1 MGNVQLI
8 LHAHLPF
15 IRHPEHETFLEETWL
30 FEAISESYIPLL
42 RMLNRLDADGIPARI
57 TMSFSPSLTAML
69 QDELLQARY
78 IEHLNKLVE
87 LGEKEVERNR
97 NDDNFAPL
105 SEMYLQLYR
114 SNLDL
119 FTGDLQHD
127 ILSGFDYHQKK
138 GNIEIITSPGTY
150 PFLPFYEQYPA
161 NIHAHLEAA
170 LDSHRKVFSRAS
182 NGIWLPECGYFPGL
196 EELLREHGINYFFLE
211 AHGILFADNC
221 PKSGTYAPVQT
232 PAGLFA
238 FARDVASV
246 NRVWSETDGYPG
258 EISYRDFY
266 RDIGHDLEFDYIK
279 PYIHLEE
286 FRVNTGYKYY
296 AITGNTQ
303 EKQVY
308 RPREAAKK
316 VAEHADNF
324 LYSIRERM
332 EKITPLMT
340 REPVITT
347 PFSAELFGHWWFEGV
362 DWLEAVLNGM
372 AGAPWPLSIANPAA
386 YSSSKSSQGIS

>member
-182 NGIWLPECGYFPGL
+182 N
-196 EELLREHGINYFFLE
+196 RHRTALE
-211 AHGILFADNC
+211 ASD
-221 PKSGTYAPVQT
+221 SW
-232 PAGLFA
+232 
-238 FARDVASV
+238 R
-246 NRVWSETDGYPG
+246 
-258 EISYRDFY
+258 
-266 RDIGHDLEFDYIK
+266 
-279 PYIHLEE
+279 
-286 FRVNTGYKYY
+286 
-296 AITGNTQ
+296 
-303 EKQVY
+303 
-308 RPREAAKK
+308 
-316 VAEHADNF
+316 
-324 LYSIRERM
+324 
-332 EKITPLMT
+332 
-340 REPVITT
+340 
-347 PFSAELFGHWWFEGV
+347 
-362 DWLEAVLNGM
+362 
-372 AGAPWPLSIANPAA
+372 
-386 YSSSKSSQGIS
+386 